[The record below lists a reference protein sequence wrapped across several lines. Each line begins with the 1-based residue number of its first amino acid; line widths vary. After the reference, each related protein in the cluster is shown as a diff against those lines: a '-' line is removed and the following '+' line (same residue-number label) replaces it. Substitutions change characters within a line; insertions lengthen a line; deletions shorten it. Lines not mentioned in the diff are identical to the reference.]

1 MTTKG
6 IIIIK
11 NDFYI
16 ISPSKWT
23 IRPFNAAFNTS
34 LCYHFRGFFHLSSQF
49 FLHIFLF
56 NFLNIWRQPLKNL
69 RYNCPALVCSSVFLH
84 PHARELAARER
95 ASAESELLREHQV
108 YLSNPQFKTFCNFC
122 LTRNRNTEASAC
134 DIFHRSHLFTFAIKI
149 FQKI

>member
-69 RYNCPALVCSSVFLH
+69 QLPRFGMFFSIFTPTRKRAG
-84 PHARELAARER
+84 RERER